1 MLKSLSAALA
11 ALLVALSILFLVS
24 VSSLTVTSLPEATV
38 VSPSS
43 PLILNFTS
51 PVLKDFSVVEPV
63 SPPKEML
70 RAIAALLASALSS
83 VFFNWDIL
91 TASLSATPSATL
103 VIFLSPAL
111 MPLSPSILTV
121 SLPDASL
128 KDALFKPVRFF
139 FKDTEI
145 FLLFLATVILSSP
158 EKSTVL
164 PFSIASGVA
173 SPLAER
179 FHPYLF

>member
-1 MLKSLSAALA
+1 M
-11 ALLVALSILFLVS
+11 
-24 VSSLTVTSLPEATV
+24 
-38 VSPSS
+38 
-43 PLILNFTS
+43 
-51 PVLKDFSVVEPV
+51 
-63 SPPKEML
+63 
-70 RAIAALLASALSS
+70 
-83 VFFNWDIL
+83 
-91 TASLSATPSATL
+91 
-103 VIFLSPAL
+103 SPAL
-111 MPLSPSILTV
+111 IPLSPSILTV
-121 SLPDASL
+121 GLPAALL

-145 FLLFLATVILSSP
+145 FLLFLATVISSP

>member
-1 MLKSLSAALA
+1 M
-11 ALLVALSILFLVS
+11 
-24 VSSLTVTSLPEATV
+24 
-38 VSPSS
+38 
-43 PLILNFTS
+43 
-51 PVLKDFSVVEPV
+51 
-63 SPPKEML
+63 
-70 RAIAALLASALSS
+70 
-83 VFFNWDIL
+83 
-91 TASLSATPSATL
+91 TASLSSTPSATL
-103 VIFLSPAL
+103 VTFMSPAL
-111 MPLSPSILTV
+111 IPLSPSIFTV
-121 SLPDASL
+121 GLPAALL